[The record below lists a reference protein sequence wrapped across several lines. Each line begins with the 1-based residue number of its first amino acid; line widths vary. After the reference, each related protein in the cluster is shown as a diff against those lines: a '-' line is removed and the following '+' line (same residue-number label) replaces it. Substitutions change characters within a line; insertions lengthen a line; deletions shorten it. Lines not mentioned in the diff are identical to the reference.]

1 MYQFNPSDEQK
12 KVIDLMI
19 DGKNVYTE
27 AVPGAGKTT
36 TGLAMGE
43 RLLNKEIF
51 YLTFSAQLKL
61 EGKEKTEKYGLSN
74 VHMFSYH
81 SLGVRYYYNKAFD
94 DRGLG
99 KIVKDDMEFKNDVP
113 KLDILVLD
121 EIQDM
126 TKLLYN
132 FIKKF
137 IKDQGS
143 DIQLLV
149 LGDRDQNINRDF
161 KGSDYRFLTMAPKVF
176 PDYEFIRSDLS
187 HSFRLT
193 DNVSSFINENL
204 LGYDKIK
211 TSKKGLKVKY
221 LLTNTFS
228 REFHRYL
235 HNIIKDRIHKGYK
248 YDDIFVLANSVKN
261 EKLPIVR
268 FENYLSENPINNE
281 MINIYMPRIERMD
294 LKDSDTAEK
303 IVMTTYHQSKGRER
317 KLVIVFGCDEYMF
330 SKGPRPMVYNGCPED
345 YYVAMSRATEELIVI
360 HDISMKKLPFFKN
373 TINTLRHKDYCELCF
388 VPPIYIKKLDL
399 KTLEHDKEIIP
410 NKDVKHSTSVTEL
423 TQYIREDV
431 LEDLSNICDEL
442 FIQKQISNKKK
453 LKNNIDGRKK
463 KLTEQVSDI
472 TGIVIPSI
480 WEYDKTGKMKI
491 YDDICKNINKF
502 SGDLIKSYKYNYPCN
517 NVYEYLRLG
526 NLYISVIN
534 GCENNLNQIQDFNW
548 LSEEDKNACL
558 HNLDLII
565 SHENTLKFEYVIEK
579 GARNGIF
586 TFNHERY
593 GIIKIGNRVDLI
605 DDNFIYEFK
614 CTAELTIENKLQLL
628 IYAWMVTNLEDDN
641 ELKGKGFRLFNIV
654 NNEMFELDY
663 NDTKV
668 NEAIDLLLFN
678 KYSDTIEITDEE
690 FIRYINA

>member
-1 MYQFNPSDEQK
+1 MSQFNPSDEQK
-12 KVIDLMI
+12 RVIDLMI

-43 RLLNKEIF
+43 RLRNKEIF

-94 DRGLG
+94 DRGLR

-126 TKLLYN
+126 TKLLYT
-132 FIKKF
+132 FIQKF

-330 SKGPRPMVYNGCPED
+330 SKGPRKMNYEKCPED
-345 YYVAMSRATEELIVI
+345 YYVAMSRATEELIII
-360 HDISMKKLPFFKN
+360 HDVSMRKLPFLKN
-373 TINTLRHKDYCELCF
+373 TINNLRHKDYCELYF
-388 VPPIYIKKLDL
+388 VPPRYIKKLDL
-399 KTLEHDKEIIP
+399 KTLEHDKGIIP
-410 NKDVKHSTSVTEL
+410 TKDVKHSTSVTEL

-548 LSEEDKNACL
+548 LSEEDKNVCL

-614 CTAELTIENKLQLL
+614 CTTELTIENKLQLL

-663 NDTKV
+663 NENKV

-678 KYSDTIEITDEE
+678 KYSDTIEITDDE